1 MLVHMVRM
9 RVLALSFVAL
19 SLTAIACGSSSTPPE
34 FPDPA
39 VTGTAQNPDGVPY
52 PTDRIGSR
60 ARVTGRAGDRI
71 ENFAFQG
78 YDHGNVAAGLKTF
91 SMADFY
97 DPKAVRVKTIVI
109 QGAATWCTACAAE
122 ADRITS
128 LVPGLEKEGAV
139 MLSVITAGPAAGYG
153 PELSDVNAWVTEH
166 KANYNTLID
175 VRARRLA
182 SVGLTGV
189 PWSALVDP
197 RTMEIL
203 FASDGYPDDF
213 TKFVH
218 LGTDFVKTNPPSY

>member
-1 MLVHMVRM
+1 MVRL
-9 RVLALSFVAL
+9 RVLAFSFATFSLAAVAC
-19 SLTAIACGSSSTPPE
+19 SASSSPQE
-34 FPDPA
+34 LADPT
-39 VTGTAQNPDGVPY
+39 VTGNTTNPDGVPY
-52 PTDRIGSR
+52 PTDHLGSA
-60 ARVTGRAGDRI
+60 ARVKGRVGDRLQ
-71 ENFAFQG
+71 NFTFQG
-78 YDHGNVAAGLKTF
+78 YDHGNIAAGLKHF

-97 DPKAVRVKTIVI
+97 DPKAARVKTIVI
-109 QGAATWCTACAAE
+109 QGAATWCSACGAE
-122 ADRITS
+122 ADRITA

-139 MLSVITAGPAAGYG
+139 VLSVLTAGPSVGYG
-153 PELSDVNAWVTEH
+153 PQLSEVDAWVIDH

-213 TKFVH
+213 TAFVH
-218 LGTDFVKTNPPSY
+218 LGTDFIKTNPPSY

>member
-1 MLVHMVRM
+1 MVRM
-9 RVLALSFVAL
+9 RVLASASFVLAVV
-19 SLTAIACGSSSTPPE
+19 AVGCGSSSAPGE
-34 FPDPA
+34 FADPT
-39 VTGTAQNPDGVPY
+39 VTGNTANPDGVPY
-52 PTDRIGSR
+52 PTDHIGSQ
-60 ARVTGRAGDRI
+60 ARVKGRVGDRI
-71 ENFAFQG
+71 ENFTFQG
-78 YDHGNVAAGLKTF
+78 YDHGNIAAGLKSF

-97 DPKAVRVKTIVI
+97 DPKATRVKTIVI

-139 MLSVITAGPAAGYG
+139 FLSVITAGPSAGYG
-153 PELSDVNAWVTEH
+153 PELSDVDAWVTQH
-166 KANYNTLID
+166 KANYDTLID

-213 TKFVH
+213 AAFVH
-218 LGTDFVKTNPPSY
+218 LGTDFVKNNPPSY